1 MGERD
6 EATSAEDQFD
16 FTRSECWVRALQA
29 FGTAHIFELRARK
42 YSRLLRWVAFVGLVV
57 PLVVGGFALSYGASF
72 VALPVVI
79 IIGSAVGIVQ
89 ATISLWSLVAR
100 WLESYAYA
108 IESVISNKGL
118 YLRFKDLGGNPPTL
132 LDDLKTQYRLL
143 QVEDDARRGQ
153 DYKQEITEPEK
164 RRAMRAG
171 LRELG
176 RECASC
182 HKVPT
187 EMNPTE
193 CGVCGDF

>member
-1 MGERD
+1 MDERD
-6 EATSAEDQFD
+6 EVTSADARFDLTRED
-16 FTRSECWVRALQA
+16 CWVRALQA

-72 VALPVVI
+72 VALPVLI
-79 IIGSAVGIVQ
+79 IIGSAVGIAQ

-108 IESVISNKGL
+108 IESVISNKSL
-118 YLRFKDLGGNPPTL
+118 YLRFRDLGGNPPASHA
-132 LDDLKTQYRLL
+132 DLISQYRLL
-143 QVEDDARRGQ
+143 QVEDDARRDQ
-153 DYKQEITEPEK
+153 DYKQEVTEPEK

-176 RECASC
+176 RACASC
-182 HKVPT
+182 KKIPT
-187 EMNPTE
+187 DMNPTK